1 MNYDSSLIRA
11 SDSVIRSSGPVKSG
25 YLYVFY
31 NESFLKS
38 YDENVYKLGRTKNL
52 NNRISTYNTSFI
64 KDSEYLITSRI
75 FKDSIKA
82 ETVLFFLLRKNRIRD
97 KREFFQINIEE
108 LKKVFERINNF
119 SDTTIE
125 YLYSRIN
132 SCLLSTELVER
143 LDNPNLE
150 EISEQEWNKKI
161 EIDVN
166 NLENFFDKFK
176 YKK

>member
-1 MNYDSSLIRA
+1 MSSNN
-11 SDSVIRSSGPVKSG
+11 G

-82 ETVLFFLLRKNRIRD
+82 ETVLFFLLRK
-97 KREFFQINIEE
+97 KFFICSNI
-108 LKKVFERINNF
+108 
-119 SDTTIE
+119 
-125 YLYSRIN
+125 
-132 SCLLSTELVER
+132 
-143 LDNPNLE
+143 
-150 EISEQEWNKKI
+150 Q
-161 EIDVN
+161 
-166 NLENFFDKFK
+166 
-176 YKK
+176 